1 MHKYSALLLDTETGG
16 MTPLPYTDELTARSI
31 NLLRMKQLGQEKC
44 DLETIMIHGR
54 AFVINTVPGQHKQ
67 LVLIINDQGRYSFIS
82 DQTLGFFKAAL
93 HYQDGKFTFDSDNY
107 SGVQLGQETLF

>member
-1 MHKYSALLLDTETGG
+1 MHKYAALLLDTETGG

-44 DLETIMIHGR
+44 NLEAIMIHGR

-82 DQTLGFFKAAL
+82 DQTLGFFKEAV
-93 HYQDGKFTFDSDNY
+93 HYQDGKFTFNVDNY
-107 SGVQLGQETLF
+107 NGVQLGQETLF

>member
-1 MHKYSALLLDTETGG
+1 MHKYAALLLDTETSN

-44 DLETIMIHGR
+44 DLETIVIHSR

-93 HYQDGKFTFDSDNY
+93 HYQDGKFTFDVDNY
-107 SGVQLGQETLF
+107 SDVQLGQETLF